1 MDSSVVH
8 LENQALR
15 SKLDK
20 RKKIYKS
27 VKSVEVN
34 TLAFEEKSSK
44 LESENEGLLREVQKA
59 KEEVDAFRDLNSKFM
74 CRIKELIDDREKLH
88 DQVDSLSF
96 AANAAKCELETYKE
110 SNTDWKQEYKLK
122 ESVCEGLVHQ
132 LDLLEQV
139 KDELERTKKNAE
151 DMKIA
156 KEVAE
161 VNIAARDNY
170 TEGLEKKLK
179 LAQTKQK
186 ETEEE
191 TKVLKSKVEK
201 AEKEL
206 IDSITAVKSLE
217 KNDDIQGGMIT
228 ELSKK
233 LKCHVQMIR
242 QLQRSGPGV
251 CLLYT
256 SPSPRD
262 GLLSRMPSSA

>member
-1 MDSSVVH
+1 
-8 LENQALR
+8 
-15 SKLDK
+15 
-20 RKKIYKS
+20 
-27 VKSVEVN
+27 
-34 TLAFEEKSSK
+34 
-44 LESENEGLLREVQKA
+44 
-59 KEEVDAFRDLNSKFM
+59 M

-233 LKCHVQMIR
+233 LKCHVQTIR

-251 CLLYT
+251 NHIYVSGKGIRQSFRKQKRCNVEPCQNWVQHCEMCGKNVENNYCRPCRYET
-256 SPSPRD
+256 KECTFCMYICAD
-262 GLLSRMPSSA
+262 DN